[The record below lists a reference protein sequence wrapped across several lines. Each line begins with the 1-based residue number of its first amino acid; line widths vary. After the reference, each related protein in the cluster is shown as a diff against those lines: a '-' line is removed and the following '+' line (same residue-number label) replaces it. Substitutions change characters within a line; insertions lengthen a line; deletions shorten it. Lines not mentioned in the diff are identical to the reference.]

1 MAECGAFAFGVVL
14 GWFVYFTNRYRKGDV
29 QFSDLIALLGVIGGA
44 AVTALFGGASGT
56 LFGYYG
62 VGLAVGFFAYFLVL
76 VLMVARSDQFDAT
89 WFLDGRRKA
98 LPDGWVIPGDV
109 RATTAPMAP
118 QRPGPSA
125 AAPMAFGAP
134 EPVGPSTESPRARL
148 NAARDQT
155 LTALTVAQRELL
167 RRIGLAPTDAERNS
181 LQASLVDITDQLDT
195 LAQLRL
201 KDILESDE
209 VRASLKTLEGIT
221 SDLTRTAGEMRQ
233 ATDVLTKAS
242 QLIDRATKAVGV
254 ITNLVGGIL

>member
-98 LPDGWVIPGDV
+98 LPDGWTIPGEV

-118 QRPGPSA
+118 QRP
-125 AAPMAFGAP
+125 AAPAAPVAFGAP
-134 EPVGPSTESPRARL
+134 QPIEDSPRARL

-155 LTALTVAQRELL
+155 LTALTEAQRELL
-167 RRIGLAPTDAERNS
+167 RRIGLASTDTERNP
-181 LQASLVDITDQLDT
+181 LQASLADITDQLDA

-209 VRASLKTLEGIT
+209 VRASLAQLAAIT
-221 SDLTRTAGEMRQ
+221 GDITRTAQEMRQ

-254 ITNLVGGIL
+254 ITGLLA

>member
-62 VGLAVGFFAYFLVL
+62 VGLAVGFFAYFVVL

-98 LPDGWVIPGDV
+98 LPDGWVIPGEV
-109 RATTAPMAP
+109 RATVAPMAP
-118 QRPGPSA
+118 QRP

-134 EPVGPSTESPRARL
+134 EPATLPATDSPRARL

-155 LTALTVAQRELL
+155 LTALTEAQRELL
-167 RRIGLAPTDAERNS
+167 RRIGLASTDTERTH
-181 LQASLVDITDQLDT
+181 LQASLIDITDQLDA

-209 VRASLKTLEGIT
+209 VRASLAKLEGIT
-221 SDLTRTAGEMRQ
+221 NDLTRMAGEMRQ

-242 QLIDRATKAVGV
+242 QLIDRATRAVGV
-254 ITNLVGGIL
+254 ITGLLV

>member
-98 LPDGWVIPGDV
+98 LPDGWTIPGKCA
-109 RATTAPMAP
+109 R
-118 QRPGPSA
+118 RPPPWRPSA
-125 AAPMAFGAP
+125 PP
-134 EPVGPSTESPRARL
+134 PRPRRWPSVPPSPSRIPPARA
-148 NAARDQT
+148 
-155 LTALTVAQRELL
+155 
-167 RRIGLAPTDAERNS
+167 
-181 LQASLVDITDQLDT
+181 
-195 LAQLRL
+195 
-201 KDILESDE
+201 
-209 VRASLKTLEGIT
+209 
-221 SDLTRTAGEMRQ
+221 
-233 ATDVLTKAS
+233 
-242 QLIDRATKAVGV
+242 
-254 ITNLVGGIL
+254 

>member
-44 AVTALFGGASGT
+44 AVTALFGGASGK

-118 QRPGPSA
+118 QRP
-125 AAPMAFGAP
+125 AAPIPFGAP
-134 EPVGPSTESPRARL
+134 QPIEDSPRARL

-155 LTALTVAQRELL
+155 LTALTEAQRELL
-167 RRIGLAPTDAERNS
+167 RRIGLASTDAERNS